1 MRVRRSAA
9 LGLTVLAG
17 ACASAS
23 GDPEPVSRGVVEQP
37 VTVSGADNAP
47 YARVII
53 TREDFVSRAELI
65 APRADAWEAVPTA
78 FEDVGLPRPAMDRS
92 TWTARIRGRLVR
104 RRLGDERLSS
114 YLDCGRDIGGEYAD
128 RYSVRLD
135 VTVELRESGPDATAV
150 LTRVEAT
157 GQRTDGTGGTVRCNS
172 RGTLE
177 ERLITTLQFR
187 LVAPES

>member
-9 LGLTVLAG
+9 MGLAVVVG
-17 ACASAS
+17 ACAS
-23 GDPEPVSRGVVEQP
+23 GDPEPVSRGIVEQP

-53 TREDFVSRAELI
+53 TREDFVSRAELL
-65 APRADAWEAVPTA
+65 APRAEAWEAVPTA
-78 FEDVGLPRPAMDRS
+78 FEEVGLPRPAMDRAA
-92 TWTARIRGRLVR
+92 WAARIRGHLVR
-104 RRLGDERLSS
+104 RRLGEERLSA

-128 RYSVRLD
+128 RHSVRLD
-135 VTVELRESGPDATAV
+135 VTMELRESGPEGTMV

-187 LVAPES
+187 LVASER